1 MAAGFVQCTHRFITE
16 HEMIQP
22 KETVLVGVS
31 GGVDSLALLHVL
43 HALRH
48 QLDCQLHVAHL
59 DHAFREDS
67 AADAAYVA
75 KQADCLEV
83 PISRDRID
91 VPQLMRDQ
99 KLSAEVAARRA
110 RYQFYECVSERIGA
124 TKIALG
130 HHRDDQAETVLM
142 NLLRGAGTSGLKGML
157 PVREGKFIRPL
168 LSLSRKEIEGFV
180 AQLGLEPRHDATNDQ
195 LNYLRNRIRLELIP
209 ILERTYNSSIQNTLN
224 QTAELLRAESDY
236 LEALAHEAFQACR
249 IEFYTPDTIALDRCL
264 FREYH
269 LALRRRIL
277 RLAVAEVLGEVKDLY
292 FNHFES
298 MLDLIDGE
306 APNSILHLPNEGEFR
321 REYDRILIQKSTDG
335 HAPFEYEVV
344 VPGHTA
350 LPQLDA
356 EMIATVVDRPL
367 DRAVADKF
375 PDGKFQAVFDLDR
388 LQLPLKLRQRRDG
401 DRFQPF
407 GMQGTKKLKDL
418 LIDAKIPRQERGRV
432 PVLVN
437 RDEIIWVVGYRTSE
451 PLKVRAETKRRLYL
465 SYLKSVKRDALINRD
480 RL

>member
-1 MAAGFVQCTHRFITE
+1 MAVGFVQHTHRFITE
-16 HEMIQP
+16 HQMIQP

-31 GGVDSLALLHVL
+31 GGVDSLALLYAL

-59 DHAFREDS
+59 DHSFREDS

-75 KQADCLEV
+75 KQANCLDL
-83 PISRDRID
+83 PISSTKID
-91 VPQLMRDQ
+91 VPKLMREQ

-110 RYQFYECVSERIGA
+110 RYQFYECISERIGA
-124 TKIALG
+124 AKIALG

-142 NLLRGAGTSGLKGML
+142 KLLRGAGTSGLKGML

-168 LSLSRKEIEGFV
+168 LAFSRKEIEDFV
-180 AQLGLEPRHDATNDQ
+180 AQLGLEPRRDATNYQ
-195 LNYLRNRIRLELIP
+195 LDYLRNRIRLELLP
-209 ILERTYNSSIQNTLN
+209 LLERTYNSNVQNTLN

-236 LEALAHEAFQACR
+236 LEALAHEAYQACR
-249 IEFYTPDTIALDRCL
+249 IEPCTPDTVVLNRCL

-269 LALRRRIL
+269 LALRRRVL
-277 RLAVAEVLGEVKDLY
+277 RLSVAEVLGEVKDFY

-298 MLDLIDGE
+298 MLSLIEGD
-306 APNSILHLPNEGEFR
+306 APNSTLHLPNGAEFR
-321 REYDRILIQKSTDG
+321 REYNRILIQKSTSSFT
-335 HAPFEYEVV
+335 PFEYTVV

-350 LPQLDA
+350 LPLLDA
-356 EMIATVVDRPL
+356 EMIATVVEPPIN
-367 DRAVADKF
+367 RAVADKF

-388 LQLPLKLRQRRDG
+388 LQLPLTLRQRREG

-418 LIDAKIPRQERGRV
+418 LIDAKIPRQERERI

-437 RDEIIWVVGYRTSE
+437 GDKIIWVVGYRTSE
-451 PLKVRAETKRRLYL
+451 PFKIRAETKCRLYL
-465 SYLKSVKRDALINRD
+465 SYSPSAKFNENQN
-480 RL
+480 